1 MKMLFEEQ
9 LTQDTAIVDA
19 TRTHV
24 SETLSVLGQPHL
36 AYNCVRHGLYSDNPI

>member
-1 MKMLFEEQ
+1 MLSEEQ

-24 SETLSVLGQPHL
+24 SETLSVLGQSHL